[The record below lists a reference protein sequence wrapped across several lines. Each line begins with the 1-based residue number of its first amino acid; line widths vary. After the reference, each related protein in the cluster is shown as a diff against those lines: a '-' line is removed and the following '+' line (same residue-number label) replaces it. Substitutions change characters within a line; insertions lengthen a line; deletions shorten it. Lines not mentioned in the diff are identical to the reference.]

1 MIYIQT
7 FWIVLFT
14 LFGLMAIRYKYLEIE
29 DKENFFVNVNSD
41 TKHKLKVKKA
51 IDLELGLMYRKEPLK
66 PGTGLLFDYGRYGIF
81 SFWMKNTYIPLEIIC
96 LDHEYHVIGFIK
108 NMIPQSKKSRSLDK
122 PFRYAIEVN
131 NGYSNK
137 KNIKIGDT
145 LELKYINTL

>member
-51 IDLELGLMYRKEPLK
+51 IDLEYE
-66 PGTGLLFDYGRYGIF
+66 D
-81 SFWMKNTYIPLEIIC
+81 
-96 LDHEYHVIGFIK
+96 
-108 NMIPQSKKSRSLDK
+108 
-122 PFRYAIEVN
+122 
-131 NGYSNK
+131 
-137 KNIKIGDT
+137 
-145 LELKYINTL
+145 